1 MFLRPYARA
10 DYDAIIDICRRTG
23 AGGQDATDRL
33 QHPELMGLVWAA
45 PYVIFEP
52 EHALV
57 IVDDAAQVV
66 GYALGT
72 VNTVAFEDRLD
83 AQWWPQLQKDY
94 PRQLADAAPKGF
106 LDAALIKRIHNAPR
120 TPLELTERW
129 PAHVHIDLLP
139 VVQGQGMGR
148 KTMTALLDLLRQAGA
163 KGVHLG
169 VDPANT
175 GAIAFYE
182 RLGYERFAPDS
193 SMFVRDL

>member
-45 PYVIFEP
+45 PYVVFEP

-57 IVDDAAQVV
+57 IVDDASQVV

-94 PRQLADAAPKGF
+94 PRQLADTAPKEF
-106 LDAALIKRIHNAPR
+106 LDAALIQRIHRAPR
-120 TPLELTERW
+120 TPAELTNKW

-148 KTMTALLDLLRQAGA
+148 KTMTVLLDLLRQAGA
-163 KGVHLG
+163 TGVHLG

>member
-1 MFLRPYARA
+1 MLLRPYYRA
-10 DYDAIIDICRRTG
+10 DYDAVIDICRRTG

-57 IVDDAAQVV
+57 IADDAAQVV

-72 VNTVAFEDRLD
+72 GNTVAFEDRL
-83 AQWWPQLQKDY
+83 AARWWPQLQKDY
-94 PRQLADAAPKGF
+94 PRQLADAAPTGF
-106 LDAALIKRIHNAPR
+106 LDAALSRRIHNAPR
-120 TPLELTERW
+120 TSQELTDKW

-148 KTMTALLDLLRQAGA
+148 KTMTALLTSCAR
-163 KGVHLG
+163 
-169 VDPANT
+169 
-175 GAIAFYE
+175 
-182 RLGYERFAPDS
+182 RAPEAS
-193 SMFVRDL
+193 TWEWIRPTRARSPSMSALVMSVSRRIVRC